1 MAPLAETRNIS
12 SMAPLLKLPNELLL
26 EVAVHLER
34 FRDLNSLLRTS
45 RFFHTTFH
53 ALLYR
58 WVITADDTVR
68 DDIVEWVLS
77 ESQVASLV
85 HLLDNGLSANYKFEC
100 GRDLLRALC
109 RLYGQERSVP
119 LARLLIERGADIEA
133 RNANACTVL
142 HEAIRKYNRGIAAL
156 LLAHG
161 ADANAVNKCGFTPLQ
176 DAVFYGTLGIATLL
190 LAHGADVN
198 ANALDGYGY
207 TPLHD
212 AVADCNYGLVRLLL
226 AHGADINALSTS
238 GQTPLH
244 MVSARRDH
252 ADPKLAKLL
261 LEHDADVNAIDL
273 HGRTLLHLISQ
284 DRGPRW
290 DKDLSMAKFLV
301 ENGADVNAISK
312 AGRSPLQE
320 ALSGDPHSKEY
331 RDRLIGLLIAH
342 GADVSELNSP
352 DGE

>member
-12 SMAPLLKLPNELLL
+12 SKALLLKLPNELLL

-53 ALLYR
+53 TLLYR
-58 WVITADDTVR
+58 RVITADDTVR
-68 DDIVEWVLS
+68 DGIVSWVLS
-77 ESQVASLV
+77 EYQVASLV

-109 RLYGQERSVP
+109 RLDDQEHSVP

-133 RNANACTVL
+133 RNANARTVL
-142 HEAIRKYNRGIAAL
+142 HTAIRKYNRGIAAL

-161 ADANAVNKCGFTPLQ
+161 ADV
-176 DAVFYGTLGIATLL
+176 
-190 LAHGADVN
+190 
-198 ANALDGYGY
+198 NALDGYGY

-212 AVADCNYGLVRLLL
+212 AVANCDYDLVRLLL

-238 GQTPLH
+238 GQRPLH
-244 MVSARRDH
+244 RVSRWPDY
-252 ADPKLAKLL
+252 KTAKLL
-261 LEHDADVNAIDL
+261 LEHGADVNAIDFD
-273 HGRTLLHLISQ
+273 GRTLLHLISQ
-284 DRGPRW
+284 DRGPGC
-290 DKDLSMAKFLV
+290 DNDFSMAKFLV

-312 AGRSPLQE
+312 DGRSPLQE
-320 ALSGDPHSKEY
+320 ALSGPPYSKQY
-331 RDRLIGLLIAH
+331 RDRLIGFLIAH
-342 GADVSELNSP
+342 GADVSVLNSA